1 MAATTTTVLPFIGGR
16 SYSPQTEAT
25 DEILDP
31 ADKSHLAVVP
41 RCTPADVDAAVRSA
55 DHAFR
60 TVWRK
65 TTPSQ
70 RSAALLRIA
79 HAIEDRTEQFTVLES
94 QDAGKPIAAARKEIA
109 IAVDHLRFFAGAA
122 RTLEGA
128 VAGEYLPGMTSM
140 LRRDPLGVVGQIAP
154 WNYPLLMAIW
164 KCGPALAVG
173 NTVVLKPA
181 ETTPLSTLLLAEVAG
196 QFLPDGA
203 LNVVTGAAET
213 GEAVVAHP
221 DVRMVSI
228 TGSTRAGRRVAELS
242 ATQLKRAHLELG
254 GKAPSI
260 IFDDVDP
267 EAVAREVAGAAFYN
281 AGQDCTAATRMI
293 VHEAIYDDFLKALAS
308 AASGYTMGHT
318 AAEETTLGPVSNAL
332 QHERITG
339 VLERCPDHIEKI
351 NGKASDALNGYFVDP
366 TILVGVDQR
375 DEVVQSEIFGP
386 VVTAQLF
393 KTPEQALALAN
404 GTNYALASSVWT
416 SNLDRA
422 LRFSKDLEFGCVW
435 VNNHL
440 SVTAEFP
447 HGGGKDTGGG
457 KDLSTAVLH
466 EYTEARHVMFGSLG
480 SQ

>member
-1 MAATTTTVLPFIGGR
+1 MSLAQTILPFIGGR
-16 SYSPQTEAT
+16 SHRPQADEV
-25 DEILDP
+25 DEIFDP
-31 ADKSHLAVVP
+31 ADKSTLAVVP
-41 RCTPADVDAAVRSA
+41 RCSPEDVDAAVRSA

-60 TVWRK
+60 TSWRS

-79 HAIEDRTEQFTVLES
+79 QTIEDRTEQFALLES

-122 RTLEGA
+122 RTLQGA
-128 VAGEYLPGMTSM
+128 VAGEYLPGTTSM
-140 LRRDPLGVVGQIAP
+140 LRRDPIGVVGQIAP

-181 ETTPLSTLLLAEVAG
+181 ETTPLSTLLLAEVAAE
-196 QFLPDGA
+196 FLPDGA
-203 LNVVTGAAET
+203 LNVVTGAAQT

-221 DVRMVSI
+221 TVRMVSI
-228 TGSTRAGRRVAELS
+228 TGSTRAGRRVAEIS
-242 ATQLKRAHLELG
+242 ASQLKHAHLELG
-254 GKAPSI
+254 GKAPSV
-260 IFDDVDP
+260 IFDDIDP
-267 EAVAREVAGAAFYN
+267 EVVAREVAGAAFYN

-293 VHEAIYDDFLKALAS
+293 VHEAIYDDFIKALSS
-308 AASGYTMGHT
+308 AASGYKMGST
-318 AAEETTLGPVSNAL
+318 AAESTTLGPVSNAL
-332 QHERITG
+332 QYERISG
-339 VLERCPDHIEKI
+339 VLDRCPARIEKI
-351 NGKASDALNGYFVDP
+351 NGRSSEALNGYFIDP
-366 TILVGVDQR
+366 TILVGVEQQ
-375 DEVVQSEIFGP
+375 DEVVQNEIFGP
-386 VVTAQLF
+386 VVTAQSF
-393 KTPEQALALAN
+393 KTPEEALALAN

-422 LRFSKDLEFGCVW
+422 LRFSRDLEFGCVW

-457 KDLSTAVLH
+457 KDLSIGVLH
-466 EYTEARHVMFGSLG
+466 EYTEARHIMFGSLG